1 MTSKTPTKTLM
12 NLAYGQP
19 DTIRFKTNPTGLSA
33 SWKCDICSSGFQ
45 RLDHFKRHTAT
56 HKADR
61 PFMCDFCGSLY
72 KRGDVLRRHWKSC
85 SVRIQ
90 TGQPIPKP
98 RSSGK
103 EKHACDDCA
112 RLKRSCSG
120 GQPCSECHSRG
131 RTCSYKRLGVTTS
144 TLESPQFE
152 WGVSAA
158 GHGMGPAQT
167 AGFGVVGAQ
176 QLGEPARATWDLGPQ
191 NFYASADVCYRAYSR
206 LP

>member
-1 MTSKTPTKTLM
+1 MPTDSLM
-12 NLAYGQP
+12 DLAYGQP
-19 DTIRFKTNPTGLSA
+19 DTIRFKTNPSSLNA

-45 RLDHFKRHTAT
+45 RLDHLKRHTTT

-90 TGQPIPKP
+90 TDQAIPEP
-98 RSSGK
+98 RLGGK
-103 EKHACDDCA
+103 EKHACDGCA

-120 GQPCSECHSRG
+120 GQPCSECQSRG
-131 RTCSYKRLGVTTS
+131 RACSYARLGVRS
-144 TLESPQFE
+144 SIASPQCE

-158 GHGMGPAQT
+158 GYGMGPAQT
-167 AGFGVVGAQ
+167 SDMGATATGIKP
-176 QLGEPARATWDLGPQ
+176 LGDPVRCTWDLGPQ
-191 NFYASADVCYRAYSR
+191 NLYASADVCYRAYSR